1 MHTGLRRDVQVEAV
15 VGMRL
20 AEGAEEMEEMIAVAE
35 DVHRV
40 VAGEV
45 VVEEEAVA
53 EEEAAAEA
61 AAVVGVEVEVVDVKG
76 C

>member
-20 AEGAEEMEEMIAVAE
+20 EEGAEEMEEMIAVAE
-35 DVHRV
+35 DVHRE
-40 VAGEV
+40 VAEGEV
-45 VVEEEAVA
+45 VVEEE
-53 EEEAAAEA
+53 EEEAVAEA
-61 AAVVGVEVEVVDVKG
+61 AAAVGVEVVVVDVKG

>member
-15 VGMRL
+15 EEMWL

-35 DVHRV
+35 DVDQE
-40 VAGEV
+40 VAEGEV

-53 EEEAAAEA
+53 EAAAA
-61 AAVVGVEVEVVDVKG
+61 VGVEVEVVDVKG